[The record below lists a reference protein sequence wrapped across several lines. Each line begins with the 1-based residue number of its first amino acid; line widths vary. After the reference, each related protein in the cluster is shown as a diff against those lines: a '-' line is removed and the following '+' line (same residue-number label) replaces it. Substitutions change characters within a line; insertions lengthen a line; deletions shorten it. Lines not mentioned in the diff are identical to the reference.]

1 MSDTKQKPKTKPA
14 DAADKKPDRFKT
26 WRWNLYSL
34 LGGIGAVMLVIALGW
49 VPMPLIPGLT
59 SMQAVFEKESEI
71 VERLE
76 LPDGYNVNLFAVGVG
91 RSRGMAMA
99 PNGDILV
106 ASPGRKL
113 MLVKADRNGDGRS
126 DGVVTLAED
135 LRSPHGLYMDGDWLY
150 VAETDGVVRMR
161 YDADKG
167 ELVGEREKVASG
179 IPGGGGHWTRTIN
192 KGPDGWF
199 YVTVGSSCNV
209 CIEGHPW
216 RAAMVRFKPGEE
228 PELYASGLRNTVG
241 FDWHP
246 VTGELYGVENG
257 RDWLGDDFPPEEVNL
272 IVEGGFYGWPFFSGD
287 NVADPD
293 YGERAGLRGA
303 QAREPVHN
311 MEAHSAP
318 LGMRFLRNSP
328 APDMSDAAL
337 VARHGSWNRDERIG
351 YDVVSLH
358 WDENGN
364 ITQRPFLS
372 GFNKDGEVSGRP
384 VDVVEADDG
393 TIYISDDLSGVI
405 WRVQYAPVS

>member
-1 MSDTKQKPKTKPA
+1 MSDTKQKPKAKPSGA
-14 DAADKKPDRFKT
+14 GGEKRDRFKAL
-26 WRWNLYSL
+26 RWNLYSL
-34 LGGIGAVMLVIALGW
+34 LGGIGAVLLVIALGW
-49 VPMPLIPGLT
+49 MPMPLIPGLT
-59 SMQAVFEKESEI
+59 SMEAVFEKEPEI
-71 VERLE
+71 IERLE
-76 LPDGYNVNLFAVGVG
+76 LPDGYKANLFAVGVG
-91 RSRGMAMA
+91 RARGMAMT

-113 MLVKADRNGDGRS
+113 MLVKADRSGDGRS
-126 DGVVTLAED
+126 DGVEMLADD
-135 LRSPHGLYMDGDWLY
+135 LRSPHGLYLDGDWLY

-209 CIEGHPW
+209 CIEGNPW
-216 RAAMVRFKPGEE
+216 RAAMVRFKPGEQ

-246 VTGELYGVENG
+246 VTGELYGVDNG

-272 IVEGGFYGWPFFSGD
+272 IVEGGFYGWPFLNGD
-287 NVADPD
+287 NVADPN
-293 YGERAGLRGA
+293 YGDRAGPKA
-303 QAREPVHN
+303 AEARKPVHN
-311 MEAHSAP
+311 MEARSAP
-318 LGMRFLRNSP
+318 LGMRFLRNSR
-328 APDMSDAAL
+328 APDMKNAAL
-337 VARHGSWNRDERIG
+337 VARHGSWNRGERIG

-358 WDENGN
+358 WDGAGK
-364 ITQRPFLS
+364 ISQRPFLS

-384 VDVVEADDG
+384 VDVVEAGDG
-393 TIYISDDLSGVI
+393 TLYVSDDLSGVI
-405 WRVQYAPVS
+405 WRIQYAPES

>member
-1 MSDTKQKPKTKPA
+1 MNDTKQKPKTKPA
-14 DAADKKPDRFKT
+14 NAVEKKPDRFKA
-26 WRWNLYSL
+26 WRWNFYTFAVT
-34 LGGIGAVMLVIALGW
+34 LGVLALFVKIGW

-59 SMQAVFEKESEI
+59 SMEAMFGNETEV

-76 LPDGYNVNLFAVGVG
+76 LPDGYKVNLFAVGVG

-106 ASPGRKL
+106 ASPGRRL
-113 MLVKADRNGDGRS
+113 LLVKADRNGDGRS
-126 DGVVTLAED
+126 DGVETLTRD
-135 LRSPHGLYMDGDWLY
+135 LNRPHGLYMDGDWLY

-161 YDADKG
+161 YDAEKG
-167 ELVGEREKVASG
+167 EIVGEPEKMASV
-179 IPGGGGHWTRTIN
+179 PGGGGHWSRTIG

-199 YVTVGSSCNV
+199 YVTVGSNCNV
-209 CIEGHPW
+209 CVGGHPW

-228 PELYASGLRNTVG
+228 TELYASGLRNTVG

-272 IVEGGFYGWPFFSGD
+272 IVEGGFYGWPYFNGD
-287 NVADPD
+287 NVADPS
-293 YGERAGLRGA
+293 YGQEAGLRGA
-303 QAREPVHN
+303 QTRKPVHN

-328 APDMSDAAL
+328 VPGMNNAAL

-351 YDVVSLH
+351 YDVISLH
-358 WDENGN
+358 WDEDGKV
-364 ITQRPFLS
+364 TQRPFLS

-393 TIYISDDLSGVI
+393 TVYVSDDLSGVI
-405 WRVQYAPVS
+405 WRISYQANS

>member
-1 MSDTKQKPKTKPA
+1 MSDTKQKPKAKPSGA
-14 DAADKKPDRFKT
+14 GGKKPDRFKAL
-26 WRWNLYSL
+26 RWNLYSL
-34 LGGIGAVMLVIALGW
+34 LGGIGAVLIVIALGW
-49 VPMPLIPGLT
+49 MPMPLIPGLT
-59 SMQAVFEKESEI
+59 SMQAVFEKEPEI
-71 VERLE
+71 IERLE
-76 LPDGYNVNLFAVGVG
+76 LPDGYKANLFAVGVG
-91 RSRGMAMA
+91 RARGMAMT

-106 ASPGRKL
+106 AAPGRKL
-113 MLVKADRNGDGRS
+113 MLVKADRSGDGRS
-126 DGVVTLAED
+126 DGVEMLADD
-135 LRSPHGLYMDGDWLY
+135 LRSPHGLYLDGDWLY

-179 IPGGGGHWTRTIN
+179 IPGGGAHWTRTIN

-209 CIEGHPW
+209 CIGGHPW
-216 RAAMVRFKPGEE
+216 RAAMVRFKPGEQ
-228 PELYASGLRNTVG
+228 PELYATGLRNTVG

-246 VTGELYGVENG
+246 VTGELYGVDNG

-272 IVEGGFYGWPFFSGD
+272 IVEGGFYGWPFLNGD

-293 YGERAGLRGA
+293 YGDRAGPKA
-303 QAREPVHN
+303 AEARKPVHN

-318 LGMRFLRNSP
+318 LGMRFLRNSQV
-328 APDMSDAAL
+328 PDMKNAAL

-358 WDENGN
+358 WDGDGK
-364 ITQRPFLS
+364 ISQRPFLS

-384 VDVVEADDG
+384 VDVVEAGDG
-393 TIYISDDLSGVI
+393 TLYVSDDLSGVI
-405 WRVQYAPVS
+405 WRIQYAPES